1 MRCTL
6 ERIARKPAGSTLQ
19 IPHDMQMAD
28 VDIWKRSMIG
38 FFVSYKL
45 PFHAV
50 QSIANRIWKT
60 HGLEKTTVMANGF
73 MVFRFN
79 TEAAV
84 EEILARGPWLFGG
97 KAILLQQ
104 WQPGFLFDKN
114 KIKTIP
120 VWARLQGLPFPL
132 WNKKGLS
139 LAASMVGKP
148 IACDE
153 ATMQC
158 SRLEFARVCIE
169 IDAEE
174 PIVHQFPVVS
184 SLSEEPVTVHVS
196 YEWKPARCATCK
208 VFGHSCKSTGKQQV
222 ALEKDLTVEVPQ
234 SHGQPMA
241 IIDNVIPEKEAT
253 TLELTHTI
261 VHGKA
266 VPRTTSV
273 QLTEILTNPTLE
285 VQVDVPMNETLM
297 GVRMTRR
304 IGSPNANKTRWIP
317 FQVVRWK
324 MFKVKWKVLKE
335 IPETKGKERKL
346 KLLAVVSVGSHLM
359 DTMGPAPPLL
369 KRRKRREGKRRGR
382 LRVFVSKASLD
393 RSTSTL
399 LATSLTKSSK
409 QRKLG

>member
-6 ERIARKPAGSTLQ
+6 EHLMRKPAGSTLQ

-84 EEILARGPWLFGG
+84 GEILARGPWLFGG

-174 PIVHQFPVVS
+174 PIIHQFQVVS
-184 SLSEEPVTVHVS
+184 SLSEKPVSVHVS

-208 VFGHSCKSTGKQQV
+208 VFGHSCKTTGKQQV
-222 ALEKDLTVEVPQ
+222 SLEKDLTVEAAKSP
-234 SHGQPMA
+234 GQDQPRRKENKMDSMTSGA
-241 IIDNVIPEKEAT
+241 MGSFQDN
-253 TLELTHTI
+253 
-261 VHGKA
+261 
-266 VPRTTSV
+266 PRD
-273 QLTEILTNPTLE
+273 N
-285 VQVDVPMNETLM
+285 
-297 GVRMTRR
+297 G
-304 IGSPNANKTRWIP
+304 
-317 FQVVRWK
+317 
-324 MFKVKWKVLKE
+324 
-335 IPETKGKERKL
+335 KGKEIE
-346 KLLAVVSVGSHLM
+346 ASDSSVSGK
-359 DTMGPAPPLL
+359 PPEGHDDGASSSSPKKKKKKGGKK
-369 KRRKRREGKRRGR
+369 KRETSG
-382 LRVFVSKASLD
+382 LR
-393 RSTSTL
+393 
-399 LATSLTKSSK
+399 
-409 QRKLG
+409 Q

>member
-1 MRCTL
+1 MARNEQTKPSTWAAKVRVSDSSMRCTL
-6 ERIARKPAGSTLQ
+6 EHLMRKPAGSTLQ

-84 EEILARGPWLFGG
+84 GEILARGPWLFGG

-174 PIVHQFPVVS
+174 PIIHQFQVVS
-184 SLSEEPVTVHVS
+184 SLSEKPVSVHVS

-208 VFGHSCKSTGKQQV
+208 VFGHSCKTTGKQQV
-222 ALEKDLTVEVPQ
+222 SLEKDLTVEAAKSP
-234 SHGQPMA
+234 GQDQPRVTSNNA
-241 IIDNVIPEKEAT
+241 VPEKEAP

-266 VPRTTSV
+266 VPRATTVKLTDIQTNQTSGV
-273 QLTEILTNPTLE
+273 QVGNPGNENTHG
-285 VQVDVPMNETLM
+285 VQVDQEDRLSQRKENKMDSMTSGAM
-297 GVRMTRR
+297 G
-304 IGSPNANKTRWIP
+304 S
-317 FQVVRWK
+317 FQDNPRDNG
-324 MFKVKWKVLKE
+324 
-335 IPETKGKERKL
+335 KGKEIE
-346 KLLAVVSVGSHLM
+346 ASDSSVSGK
-359 DTMGPAPPLL
+359 PPEGHDDGASSSSPKKKKKKGGKK
-369 KRRKRREGKRRGR
+369 KRETSG
-382 LRVFVSKASLD
+382 LR
-393 RSTSTL
+393 
-399 LATSLTKSSK
+399 
-409 QRKLG
+409 Q